1 MQKKFPSSYTW
12 KEISSDTLLMILLSI
27 SIEEEEEEESYID
40 WLSSTC
46 QQY

>member
-1 MQKKFPSSYTW
+1 
-12 KEISSDTLLMILLSI
+12 MILLSI